1 MFKIYYKCTKWLKN
15 GQSLILSRSIWGKLC
30 QYIPSELI
38 KQTIW
43 YGFIQIL
50 IDARGFRPEEIKC
63 TITARSVEVVAQ
75 KDDPSENAQKRTS
88 LIRQYLLP
96 KNAIPEHGQCCFSAD
111 GVLAV
116 TAPWIK

>member
-1 MFKIYYKCTKWLKN
+1 
-15 GQSLILSRSIWGKLC
+15 
-30 QYIPSELI
+30 
-38 KQTIW
+38 
-43 YGFIQIL
+43 
-50 IDARGFRPEEIKC
+50 
-63 TITARSVEVVAQ
+63 VEVVAQ